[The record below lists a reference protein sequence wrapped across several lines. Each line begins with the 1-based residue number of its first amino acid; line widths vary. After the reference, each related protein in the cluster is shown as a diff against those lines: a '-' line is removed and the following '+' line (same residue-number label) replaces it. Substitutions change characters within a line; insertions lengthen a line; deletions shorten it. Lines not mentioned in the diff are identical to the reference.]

1 MQPAFWP
8 SDFLG
13 NTAHLN
19 AIELGAYLLLIQ
31 HYWLADGLVD
41 DDRQFAAITGLP
53 VLAWRQIRP
62 TVAGFF
68 DEGWRHRQ
76 LDEHI
81 DKTRRLVASRKLA
94 GSIGGT
100 ARAIGAGQKLAGGQA

>member
-1 MQPAFWP
+1 MQALWP

-13 NTAHLN
+13 NTAHLD

-31 HYWLADGLVD
+31 HYWQTGGLVD
-41 DDRQFAAITGLP
+41 DDRRLAGITRLP
-53 VLAWRQIRP
+53 LASWQQIRP
-62 TVAGFF
+62 TIAGFF
-68 DEGWRHRQ
+68 GDGWRHRP

-81 DKTRRLVASRKLA
+81 ARKNRLIASRRLA

-100 ARAIGAGQKLAGGQA
+100 ARAVGAGQKLAGGQP